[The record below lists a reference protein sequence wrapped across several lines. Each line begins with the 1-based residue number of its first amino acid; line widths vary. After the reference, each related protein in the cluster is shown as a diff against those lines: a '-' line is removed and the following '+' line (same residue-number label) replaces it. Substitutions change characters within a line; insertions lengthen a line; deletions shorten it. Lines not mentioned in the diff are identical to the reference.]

1 MFNLNAHVLTYP
13 ILPMLPKGAF
23 LCIVAMVSS
32 QCCCFQGLWKVAKLG
47 QQPSTMVLLRHG
59 EREDYMAEKARPDS
73 LDVVVRITAVK
84 QACLKIDQTQ
94 QKEQTIVI
102 SINCIFMVGHC
113 HCSYLENSLSLS
125 LSLYIYSY
133 IHICSVP

>member
-1 MFNLNAHVLTYP
+1 
-13 ILPMLPKGAF
+13 
-23 LCIVAMVSS
+23 
-32 QCCCFQGLWKVAKLG
+32 
-47 QQPSTMVLLRHG
+47 MVLLRHG

-84 QACLKIDQTQ
+84 RLKIDQTQ

-125 LSLYIYSY
+125 LYI
-133 IHICSVP
+133 